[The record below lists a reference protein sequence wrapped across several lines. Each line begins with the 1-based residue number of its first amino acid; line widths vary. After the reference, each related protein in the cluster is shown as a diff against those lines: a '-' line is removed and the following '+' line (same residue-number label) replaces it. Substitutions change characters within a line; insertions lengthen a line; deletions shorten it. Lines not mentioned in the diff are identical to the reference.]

1 MHAVV
6 VNVTIADRDAA
17 VAELGDQVVPMASG
31 APGFVAGYWVALSDG
46 KGMSVVVLDS
56 EASAQAAAGQ
66 VAPRPGS
73 AVTIESVEVGE
84 VVAHA

>member
-6 VNVTIADRDAA
+6 VNVTIADREAA
-17 VAELGDQVVPMASG
+17 IAELQDQVVPMTSS
-31 APGFVAGYWVALSDG
+31 APGFVSGYWVALSDG

-56 EASAQAAAGQ
+56 EASAQAVAGQ
-66 VAPRPGS
+66 VAPRPDS

>member
-6 VNVTIADRDAA
+6 VNVTIADMDAA
-17 VAELGDQVVPMASG
+17 VAELRDQVVPMASS

-46 KGMSVVVLDS
+46 KGVSIVVLDS
-56 EASAQAAAGQ
+56 EASAQAVAGQ
-66 VAPRPGS
+66 VAPPPGS
-73 AVTIESVEVGE
+73 PVTLENVEVGE